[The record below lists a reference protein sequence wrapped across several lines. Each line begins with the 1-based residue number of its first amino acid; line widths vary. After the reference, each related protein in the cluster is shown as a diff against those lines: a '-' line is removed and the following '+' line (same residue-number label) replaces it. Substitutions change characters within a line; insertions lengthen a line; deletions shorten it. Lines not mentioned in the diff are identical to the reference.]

1 MHQILLWITAGYFAT
16 ISQASDANFKR
27 FCVNPPNFGKG
38 VLSQDGTECEL
49 KFSVTTAD
57 MTSAYSFCETQH
69 PFSLKSATNGGQQ
82 TTCKITT
89 HYRCHGSDVL
99 IGKKCFIP
107 RKPVEFKD
115 ASNSCGR
122 GYNLHRVH
130 SIFEQKWISA
140 FLTKH
145 NMLWIANTRS
155 QMSHLKFINFEG
167 RTLHNRE
174 ARLVSGASNVF
185 AILTRKGATAGI
197 TAGTITS
204 VSEHTPLPVLCSTDA
219 EQLESY
225 IPALVDRMGEAGLR
239 SFSYKD
245 STDKNRGFLVFRNLH
260 IFEMDGEFEAGPK
273 FIHDSCK
280 GFVNGYA
287 ASPLDFADV
296 NSLKQLLKEKID
308 SNLAFLVVDLIV
320 PSRLTICAPITMRS
334 IRPISANG
342 RRQYIEE
349 QCILRCSTHE
359 IDISNIKLMKRREL
373 QENVNIVVMPGQK
386 ISNNHLRNLDNCAK
400 DPSYRQMRAQFK
412 ITLPSNVMQ
421 VINEG
426 HYWQDSF
433 PDRTCA
439 DTPRVALGFT
449 QKGLIDLPAIARHFA
464 VCTYGQPPPSSAT
477 DVEKTCHRLAN
488 YDKEKNQCACKNPE
502 DDITKT
508 KLFPTTESE
517 RSLNPGVLCLD
528 CDSDR
533 THDVFL
539 VVDFSHQNY
548 QNLLKPLVRTFM
560 FTFAIYN
567 ARIRMI
573 IYGSA
578 NEPQTTRADVKIGDE
593 LNNVVDQMFSHGR
606 SIAGNGQS
614 PRLDA
619 GLRHAYSGAK
629 DTPNKKK
636 MVVVIITQPSKDPA
650 AAMTE
655 SNQIK
660 ETHTPIHVF
669 ATPDGGK
676 DSNIHKYGSEEAFI
690 VNEPTNKSS
699 RDIPRATTRLEKFF
713 IRSTCLED

>member
-1 MHQILLWITAGYFAT
+1 MKFQMHQILLWITAGYFAT

-296 NSLKQLLKEKID
+296 NSLKQLLKE
-308 SNLAFLVVDLIV
+308 
-320 PSRLTICAPITMRS
+320 
-334 IRPISANG
+334 
-342 RRQYIEE
+342 
-349 QCILRCSTHE
+349 
-359 IDISNIKLMKRREL
+359 
-373 QENVNIVVMPGQK
+373 ENVNIVVMPGQK